1 MAVHGDALRYE
12 ALPVHLVCRTDVG
25 TGSVNL
31 VVARRNRDG
40 TICYSSFL
48 VDFWKLGLK
57 DSYGSFSLKTKKFD
71 RTFEKM
77 MERLERNGGGYFHP
91 IEIEEAKWLVAQGL
105 RIADAVGTPSSRHWV
120 KIVGDI
126 EGVRIEGSLY
136 KCFRCERGELPDE
149 VDRRILSVAK
159 DEGRRRVAGT
169 PEEQTLYF
177 VCDNCRSESP

>member
-1 MAVHGDALRYE
+1 MRGDSLRYE

-25 TGSVNL
+25 KGSVSL
-31 VVARRNRDG
+31 VVTRRNRDG
-40 TICYSSFL
+40 TLCYASFL
-48 VDFWKLGLK
+48 VDLWKLGLK

-71 RTFEKM
+71 GMFEEM

-91 IEIEEAKWLVAQGL
+91 IEIDEAKWLVAQGL
-105 RIADAVGTPSSRHWV
+105 RIADAVGAPSSRHWV

-126 EGVRIEGSLY
+126 EGVRIAGSLY

-149 VDRRILSVAK
+149 VDGSILSIAR

-169 PEEQTLYF
+169 REEQAIYF
-177 VCDNCRSESP
+177 VCDNCNSESR